1 MRFDMRGKTLRFTID
16 MSAVDCMCSGYVSL
30 VHMAR
35 TPLLLSAAFAA
46 G

>member
-1 MRFDMRGKTLRFTID
+1 MRGKTLRFTVD

-35 TPLLLSAAFAA
+35 IPLPPPSAAFAA

>member
-1 MRFDMRGKTLRFTID
+1 MRGKTLRFTID

-35 TPLLLSAAFAA
+35 YPPPPLSAVFAA